1 MSVNTAQAAP
11 YSSYVL
17 PPQQKAR
24 RWSLTMA
31 WWALFSAMFWIYI
44 AVASAGAVGVP
55 NTIIG
60 MVLTIATYGIINA
73 ILTKFAARTG
83 LSVEEFSR
91 TLFGLI
97 GSALATLIFAA
108 TAIYYAVFEGSI
120 IAVALESFFGGS
132 RIMWYAIV
140 VAYAI
145 PLVAGGVHNWLD
157 KLNGFLLPLYLGGLV
172 AVVIAATA
180 IRGIPTDWIGSAA
193 AAAPMPG
200 WITSYLIY
208 MGVWV
213 MMMYTFDYARLGKQQ
228 DEKFH
233 ASVSFGWVFYAFTFG
248 LNGLV
253 GIYIMSA
260 WNLQAT
266 ETGVVQAFMS
276 SLGFFGLLVIF
287 ISQTRINT
295 ANYYLASLNLGAFA
309 ERVFKLRLPR
319 FVWVLVSGA
328 IAFLFMLTDVL
339 SYLLK
344 ALAWQGVFVTAWV
357 AVALVY
363 IALNRNV
370 LGHLPE
376 VRPEKLKA
384 VSPGAVAWL
393 VASAVGIFLT
403 EQTGSALAAQFAPVI
418 TVVLAAGL
426 YYLAYR
432 MQTPPSLTPA
442 EAEVLAAGSHED
454 KTAAHL

>member
-1 MSVNTAQAAP
+1 
-11 YSSYVL
+11 
-17 PPQQKAR
+17 
-24 RWSLTMA
+24 MA

-60 MVLTIATYGIINA
+60 MVLTIVTYGIINS

-91 TLFGLI
+91 SLFGLI

-145 PLVAGGVHNWLD
+145 PLVAGGVQNWLD

-193 AAAPMPG
+193 AASPMPG
-200 WITSYLIY
+200 WVTSYLIY

-213 MMMYTFDYARLGKQQ
+213 MMMYTFDYARLGKQK

-233 ASVSFGWVFYAFTFG
+233 ATVSFGWVFYAFTFG

-266 ETGVVQAFMS
+266 ETGVVQAFIS

-295 ANYYLASLNLGAFA
+295 ANYYLASLNLGAFM

-363 IALNRNV
+363 IALNRKT
-370 LGHLPE
+370 LGALPE
-376 VRPEKLKA
+376 VRPEELRPISA
-384 VSPGAVAWL
+384 GAVAWL
-393 VASAVGIFLT
+393 AASGTGIFLT
-403 EQTGSALAAQFAPVI
+403 EQTFSPVAAQFAPLI

-426 YYLAYR
+426 YYVAHKLQA
-432 MQTPPSLTPA
+432 PPAINAT

-454 KTAAHL
+454 KISAHL

>member
-1 MSVNTAQAAP
+1 MSITPAQAAP

-17 PPQQKAR
+17 PPKQKVP

-60 MVLTIATYGIINA
+60 MALTIATYGVINS

-91 TLFGLI
+91 SLFGLV
-97 GSALATLIFAA
+97 GSALATLIYAA

-120 IAVALESFFGGS
+120 IAVAFESFFGGS

-140 VAYAI
+140 VIYAI
-145 PLVAGGVHNWLD
+145 PLVAGGVQNWLD
-157 KLNGFLLPLYLGGLV
+157 KLNGFLLPIYFAGLV

-180 IRGIPTDWIGSAA
+180 IRGVPTDWIGSAA
-193 AAAPMPG
+193 AASPTPG

-213 MMMYTFDYARLGKQQ
+213 MMMYTFDYARLGKQK

-233 ASVSFGWVFYAFTFG
+233 ASLSFGWVFYAFTFG

-260 WNLQAT
+260 WNLEAT
-266 ETGVVQAFMS
+266 ETGVVQAFIS
-276 SLGFFGLLVIF
+276 SLGIFGLLVIF

-295 ANYYLASLNLGAFA
+295 ANYYLASLNLGAFV

-357 AVALVY
+357 AIALVY
-363 IALNRNV
+363 IALNRNR

-376 VRPEKLKA
+376 VRPEKLKR
-384 VSPGAVAWL
+384 VSGGAVAWI
-393 VASAVGIFLT
+393 VSSAVGIFLT
-403 EQTGSALAAQFAPVI
+403 EQTWSVVAAQFAPLV
-418 TVVLAAGL
+418 TVALASGL
-426 YYLAYR
+426 YYVSYR
-432 MQTPPSLTPA
+432 IQAPATVSPA
-442 EAEVLAAGSHED
+442 EAEILAAGSHED
-454 KTAAHL
+454 KTAAQL